1 MARGSL
7 TLSWRLSQAVGII
20 FISSTICASA
30 DLLTTS
36 EYVPFIPRVNDL
48 NFLQATMNKETMN
61 RACFFLSGV
70 LRFENEMMIFS
81 PTISVSLQIF
91 QALDSFLYISP

>member
-1 MARGSL
+1 
-7 TLSWRLSQAVGII
+7 
-20 FISSTICASA
+20 
-30 DLLTTS
+30 
-36 EYVPFIPRVNDL
+36 
-48 NFLQATMNKETMN
+48 MNKETMN